1 MLFAAG
7 LTQAQPTAGNEY
19 RVLATP
25 QPTDIPGKIEVL
37 EFFWY
42 GCPHCYDF
50 EPVLEPWV
58 KKLPKDVHFQRIPAM
73 FNDEYARGARAFYAL
88 DAIGQEERLHKALF
102 DAVHT
107 GARLR
112 VGDEAALTEWLGKH
126 GVDTKKFTAAYHSF
140 SVESKLKRSAQL
152 TQAYKIDGVPS
163 MAVNGKYVVNT
174 DNIRS
179 FEQLLA
185 VTDYLIGKERKL
197 VSKPAPAKGNKPAE
211 KHKPQ
216 KKHKPA
222 KKEE

>member
-1 MLFAAG
+1 VSAGYFLENKMLKQLVTGLIVLFAAG
-7 LTQAQPTAGNEY
+7 LAQAQPTAGTEY
-19 RVLATP
+19 RALDVA
-25 QPTDIPGKIEVL
+25 QPTDSPGKIEVI

-42 GCPHCYDF
+42 GCPHCHDF

-58 KKLPKDVHFQRIPAM
+58 KKLPKDVHFRRVPAM
-73 FNDEYARGARAFYAL
+73 FNDEYARAARAFYAL
-88 DAIGQEERLHKALF
+88 DAMGEEERLHKALF

-126 GVDTKKFTAAYHSF
+126 DVDTKKFAAAYRSF
-140 SVESKLKRSAQL
+140 SVESKLKRATQL
-152 TQAYKIDGVPS
+152 TQMYKIDGVPS

-185 VTDYLIGKERKL
+185 VTDYLIEQVRKQGGDKA
-197 VSKPAPAKGNKPAE
+197 V
-211 KHKPQ
+211 Q
-216 KKHKPA
+216 KK
-222 KKEE
+222 

>member
-1 MLFAAG
+1 MLKRLVTALIVFLAAG
-7 LTQAQPTAGNEY
+7 LAQAQPTAGVEY
-19 RVLATP
+19 RQLAAA
-25 QPTDIPGKIEVL
+25 QPTDTPGKIEVI

-42 GCPHCYDF
+42 GCPHCYSF

-58 KKLPKDVHFQRIPAM
+58 KKLPKDVQFRRVPAM
-73 FNDEYARGARAFYAL
+73 FNEEYAQGARAFYAL
-88 DAIGQEERLHKALF
+88 EAIGQEERLHKALF

-126 GVDTKKFTAAYHSF
+126 GVDTKKFAAAYRSF
-140 SVESKLKRSAQL
+140 SVESKLKRATQL

-179 FEQLLA
+179 FEQLLG
-185 VTDYLIGKERKL
+185 VTDYLIEQSRKKGGKA
-197 VSKPAPAKGNKPAE
+197 AP
-211 KHKPQ
+211 
-216 KKHKPA
+216 KK
-222 KKEE
+222 